1 LRNGSKSHYNCLNIF
16 YKFNNNKFDRSAVIV
31 SRKIGNAVFRN
42 RIKRIIREITRIK
55 DINYPPHID
64 YLIQPLPGIEEI
76 RSEEIALCIEII
88 KRTQKK

>member
-16 YKFNNNKFDRSAVIV
+16 YKITDNKFDRSAVIV
-31 SRKIGNAVFRN
+31 SRKLGNAVTRN
-42 RIKRIIREITRIK
+42 KIKRIIREVTRNK
-55 DINYPPHID
+55 DINHPPHID

-76 RSEEIALCIEII
+76 RSEEIALCIETI